1 MLATKPFQKK
11 IILQVNNPEPIKRP
25 ESPCIDL
32 CTMDDEDRYCLGC
45 HRTLDEIAL
54 WSSFDQEEKETVW
67 QLLEERS
74 NLKNK

>member
-1 MLATKPFQKK
+1 M
-11 IILQVNNPEPIKRP
+11 NNPALIKRP

>member
-1 MLATKPFQKK
+1 
-11 IILQVNNPEPIKRP
+11 VNNPEPIKRP
-25 ESPCIDL
+25 ESPCINL

-54 WSSFDQEEKETVW
+54 WPSLDQAEKESVW

-74 NLKNK
+74 HLKSQ

>member
-1 MLATKPFQKK
+1 MLATKPSQKK
-11 IILQVNNPEPIKRP
+11 IILQVNNPETVKRS

-54 WSSFDQEEKETVW
+54 WSSLDQEEKESIW

-74 NLKNK
+74 NLKTK

>member
-1 MLATKPFQKK
+1 
-11 IILQVNNPEPIKRP
+11 VNNPEPIKRP

-54 WSSFDQEEKETVW
+54 WSSFDQEEKDYIW
-67 QLLEERS
+67 QLLKERA

>member
-1 MLATKPFQKK
+1 M
-11 IILQVNNPEPIKRP
+11 NNPEPIKRP

-32 CTMDDEDRYCLGC
+32 CTMDDKDRYCLGC

-54 WSSFDQEEKETVW
+54 WSSLDQEEKESVW
-67 QLLEERS
+67 LLLEERA

>member
-1 MLATKPFQKK
+1 
-11 IILQVNNPEPIKRP
+11 VNNPEPIKRP
-25 ESPCIDL
+25 ESPCINL
-32 CTMDDEDRYCLGC
+32 CTMDDQDLYCLGC

-54 WSSFDQEEKETVW
+54 WSSLDQVEKESVW

>member
-1 MLATKPFQKK
+1 M
-11 IILQVNNPEPIKRP
+11 NNPEPIKRP

-45 HRTLDEIAL
+45 HRTLDEITL
-54 WSSFDQEEKETVW
+54 WSSFDQEEKDSIW
-67 QLLEERS
+67 QLLEERA

>member
-1 MLATKPFQKK
+1 
-11 IILQVNNPEPIKRP
+11 VNNPEPIKRP

-54 WSSFDQEEKETVW
+54 WSSFDQEEKDYIW
-67 QLLEERS
+67 QLLEERA

>member
-1 MLATKPFQKK
+1 
-11 IILQVNNPEPIKRP
+11 
-25 ESPCIDL
+25 
-32 CTMDDEDRYCLGC
+32 MDVQNLYCLGC

-54 WSSFDQEEKETVW
+54 WSSLDQEEKETVW

>member
-1 MLATKPFQKK
+1 M
-11 IILQVNNPEPIKRP
+11 NNPEPIKRP

-54 WSSFDQEEKETVW
+54 WSSFDQEEKDYIW
-67 QLLEERS
+67 QLLEERA